1 MRFISM
7 VKACENFQ
15 PTPELFAAMGKLTEE
30 MTQRGILLDSV
41 GLMPSAHG
49 GRIRLSGGALTR
61 TDGPFAEAKEV
72 IGGYAILK
80 ADSYEEAMELGRQ
93 FVELHRS
100 VLGDGFEMELEV
112 RQLMEFGAMG

>member
-7 VKACENFQ
+7 VKACESFQ
-15 PTPELFAAMGKLTEE
+15 PTPELFDAMGKLTEE
-30 MTQRGILLDSV
+30 MTRRGILLDSV
-41 GLMPSAHG
+41 GLMPSTHG

-61 TDGPFAEAKEV
+61 TDGPFTETKEL

-80 ADSYEEAMELGRQ
+80 ADSYEEAMELGRH

-112 RQLMEFGAMG
+112 RQLMDVGAMG

>member
-15 PTPELFAAMGKLTEE
+15 PTPELFAAMDTLTAE

-49 GRIRLSGGALTR
+49 GRIRLSGGTLTR

-80 ADSYEEAMELGRQ
+80 ADSYEEAMELGRH

-112 RQLMEFGAMG
+112 RQLMDAGAMG